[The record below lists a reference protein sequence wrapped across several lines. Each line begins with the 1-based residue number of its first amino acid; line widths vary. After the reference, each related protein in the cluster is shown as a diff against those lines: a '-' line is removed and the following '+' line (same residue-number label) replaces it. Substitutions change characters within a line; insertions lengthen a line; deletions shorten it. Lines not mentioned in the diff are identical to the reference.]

1 LSYLDVRIEA
11 GQDPGGM
18 IVIDEFSAELQI
30 EPMLDP
36 IDPLENRPGLLLR
49 VLIVVKLPGSL
60 ILDIDM

>member
-1 LSYLDVRIEA
+1 LISRTEA

-18 IVIDEFSAELQI
+18 IVIDEFSAELRI
-30 EPMLDP
+30 EPMLDSF
-36 IDPLENRPGLLLR
+36 DPLENRPGLLLR